1 MVSVMSSTS
10 SGDELLAEWELPH
23 DARAAAEARW
33 HIRETLI
40 DWCETADIELVAS
53 ELVTNA
59 WKHGIGPITFSLRV
73 RDDSVIATVSNISH
87 GTPKRADNSPA
98 DLAEH
103 GRGLLLISEL
113 AREWGFDRHGDLL
126 NVWAEVGR
134 R

>member
-1 MVSVMSSTS
+1 MDGTPL
-10 SGDELLAEWELPH
+10 GDELLAEWELPH

-33 HIRETLI
+33 HIRETLNE
-40 DWCETADIELVAS
+40 WGETADIELVAS
-53 ELVTNA
+53 ELVTNG

-73 RDDSVIATVSNISH
+73 RDESVLVTASNISH

-103 GRGLLLISEL
+103 GRGLLLIDEL
-113 AREWGFDRHGDLL
+113 AREWGFDRQGDILS
-126 NVWAEVGR
+126 VWAEVER